1 MQIPVSA
8 INESNAEATTLEW
21 FEGLGYACKN
31 GLQIAPVEPAAKR
44 DSFGEVALVGRFC
57 DAIWRLNP
65 AVPEV
70 AQVYIR
76 QDRVVQIERSANP

>member
-1 MQIPVSA
+1 MSL
-8 INESNAEATTLEW
+8 NESNAKAATLES
-21 FEGLGYACKN
+21 FEGLSHAYKN
-31 GLQIAPVEPAAKR
+31 GLQIAPGEPAAER
-44 DSFGEVALVGRFC
+44 DSFGEITLVGRFC

>member
-1 MQIPVSA
+1 MSA
-8 INESNAEATTLEW
+8 INKSNAKAATLES
-21 FEGLGYACKN
+21 FEGLGYASKN
-31 GLQIAPVEPAAKR
+31 SLLIAPVEPAAER
-44 DSFGEVALVGRFC
+44 DSFGEITLVGRFC